1 MSTAK
6 ISSIKIP
13 PFDKANF
20 GLWTR
25 HMLLFLRAA
34 NKKYINILT
43 KGLSPPMNIILEHTE
58 DGVTIPHRTYLKTPT
73 EFSDED
79 NELINLDVTLQLI
92 LIESLDPIM
101 YNNVVNCCLLYTSPS
116 PRDQR
121 GSRMPSS
128 A

>member
-58 DGVTIPHRTYLKTPT
+58 DGVTIPHRTYLKTPA

-92 LIESLDPIM
+92 LIESLDPVM
-101 YNNVVNCCLLYTSPS
+101 YNNCLLYTSPS
-116 PRDQR
+116 PRDTR
-121 GSRMPSS
+121 
-128 A
+128 